1 MDNLMFIFREGGV
14 PARNQKGER
23 LLLFL
28 GIIDILQNYR
38 LFKKLEHTWKSI
50 LHDGDSISVH
60 NPSFYAERFQNYI
73 SHRVFIRGKLRL
85 WLVFVIL
92 ERTKRLKF
100 YYFYIFAVHKFRE
113 MQFIDER
120 TYRV

>member
-1 MDNLMFIFREGGV
+1 M

-50 LHDGDSISVH
+50 IHDGDSISVH

-73 SHRVFIRGKLRL
+73 SRRVFMRGKLHFS
-85 WLVFVIL
+85 VGFVIF
-92 ERTKRLKF
+92 ENSKKTKILRSL
-100 YYFYIFAVHKFRE
+100 YVFAVYKFRK
-113 MQFIDER
+113 MQFIEKR
-120 TYRV
+120 TMRLI